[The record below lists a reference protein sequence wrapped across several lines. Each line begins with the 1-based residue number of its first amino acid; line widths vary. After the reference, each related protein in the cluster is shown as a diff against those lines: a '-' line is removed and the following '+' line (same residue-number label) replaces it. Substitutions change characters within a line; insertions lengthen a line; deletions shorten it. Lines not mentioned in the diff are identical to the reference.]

1 LPIPIERLSRRTVFV
16 SIYSPKRDRDGT
28 PRSDSKRNTILVAT
42 AKVFAERGPGASTS
56 AISAAAAVADGTLF
70 LYFKTKDDLQPK
82 LHQ

>member
-1 LPIPIERLSRRTVFV
+1 
-16 SIYSPKRDRDGT
+16 
-28 PRSDSKRNTILVAT
+28 
-42 AKVFAERGPGASTS
+42 VFAERGPGAPTS